1 MFVHLYARYAEYD
14 TGTCCWLEGVS
25 TNVVGWRECQPELND
40 AGEIRSKGNRLKNT
54 VACDDHFRLNSV

>member
-1 MFVHLYARYAEYD
+1 MTQGH
-14 TGTCCWLEGVS
+14 
-25 TNVVGWRECQPELND
+25 VVGWRECQPELND